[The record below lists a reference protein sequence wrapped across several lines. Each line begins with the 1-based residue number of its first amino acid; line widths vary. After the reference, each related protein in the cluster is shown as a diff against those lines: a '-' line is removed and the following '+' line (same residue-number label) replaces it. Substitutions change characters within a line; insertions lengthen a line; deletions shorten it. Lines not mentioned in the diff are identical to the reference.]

1 MYIWWSGQPGS
12 GVAVSTLSVSFVPIF
27 YSPICPNILEIF
39 TQFGRIVHKFR
50 YHPQP
55 LEVIIIAQ
63 KTTSHM
69 RPTDFSFTKFLARR
83 VVQNLPDAF
92 LISLGLLFLLHRY
105 SSCQVLSHLIRMDQ
119 DGLAAS
125 KASTSPLEGRD
136 AFYSD
141 SGRPR
146 FCAIFSVF
154 ARTSCAHY
162 TIMPSVSSTASLC
175 FCR

>member
-12 GVAVSTLSVSFVPIF
+12 GVAVSTLSVSFVPIVF
-27 YSPICPNILEIF
+27 YSPYLSQYFRNF

-69 RPTDFSFTKFLARR
+69 RPTISRS
-83 VVQNLPDAF
+83 QNSLLEGLYRTWRASLLDAF

-119 DGLAAS
+119 DGLADSWAS
-125 KASTSPLEGRD
+125 YSPSKRD
-136 AFYSD
+136 AF
-141 SGRPR
+141 
-146 FCAIFSVF
+146 
-154 ARTSCAHY
+154 
-162 TIMPSVSSTASLC
+162 
-175 FCR
+175 

>member
-1 MYIWWSGQPGS
+1 MISSSQNS
-12 GVAVSTLSVSFVPIF
+12 L
-27 YSPICPNILEIF
+27 LEGLYR
-39 TQFGRIVHKFR
+39 TWHAS
-50 YHPQP
+50 
-55 LEVIIIAQ
+55 L
-63 KTTSHM
+63 
-69 RPTDFSFTKFLARR
+69 L
-83 VVQNLPDAF
+83 DAF

-105 SSCQVLSHLIRMDQ
+105 SSRQVLCHLIRMDQ

-154 ARTSCAHY
+154 ARFCAHILRPLHHY
-162 TIMPSVSSTASLC
+162 AISFLHCQPLFLPLNDFAPIITARRYSLTTLMFHIHQTIAKQVHKITSFYIHISFTK
-175 FCR
+175 

>member
-1 MYIWWSGQPGS
+1 MYRTWRAS
-12 GVAVSTLSVSFVPIF
+12 L
-27 YSPICPNILEIF
+27 L
-39 TQFGRIVHKFR
+39 
-50 YHPQP
+50 
-55 LEVIIIAQ
+55 
-63 KTTSHM
+63 
-69 RPTDFSFTKFLARR
+69 
-83 VVQNLPDAF
+83 DAF

-105 SSCQVLSHLIRMDQ
+105 SSRQVLCHLIRMDQ

-154 ARTSCAHY
+154 ARFCAHILRPLHHY
-162 TIMPSVSSTASLC
+162 AISFLHCQPLFLPLNDFAPIITARRYSLTTLMFHISTKPLQNKCIKLQAFAFLSPNNYPLSSIPTDM
-175 FCR
+175 F

>member
-1 MYIWWSGQPGS
+1 MYGTWRAS
-12 GVAVSTLSVSFVPIF
+12 L
-27 YSPICPNILEIF
+27 L
-39 TQFGRIVHKFR
+39 
-50 YHPQP
+50 
-55 LEVIIIAQ
+55 
-63 KTTSHM
+63 
-69 RPTDFSFTKFLARR
+69 
-83 VVQNLPDAF
+83 DAF

-105 SSCQVLSHLIRMDQ
+105 SSRQVLCHLIRMDQ

-154 ARTSCAHY
+154 ARFCARILRPLHHY
-162 TIMPSVSSTASLC
+162 AISFLHCQPLFLPLNDFAPIILACRYFTNYIYHLPSQTPFNTLITFSSQSIPQNSPIENPLRTHLLFDAIDTVFIRTIKQCWS
-175 FCR
+175 